1 LELASLGKLFSI
13 NKEDDMYKR
22 ILVAVDGSD
31 TSTKALV
38 AALQMARESGGV
50 LRIIHVLEDLAQV
63 MAYDYYGAYPGDL
76 AKVLQDNGQKVLAD
90 ALAIAKS
97 SGVETEDRLLEA
109 RGMRLGEAVVQEATQ
124 FNADLVVVGTH
135 GRRGLGRVLLGSGAE
150 QVIRLSPIPVLVIR
164 SPEQA
169 PAPAQA
175 GPAGMPSHA

>member
-1 LELASLGKLFSI
+1 
-13 NKEDDMYKR
+13 MYKR